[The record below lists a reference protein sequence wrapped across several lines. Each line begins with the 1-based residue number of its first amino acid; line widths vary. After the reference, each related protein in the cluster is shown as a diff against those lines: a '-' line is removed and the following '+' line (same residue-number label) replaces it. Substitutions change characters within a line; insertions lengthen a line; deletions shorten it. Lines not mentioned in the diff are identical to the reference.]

1 MNYNSYKIIILFKIA
16 LAEYDGVKNM
26 LNEYEVI
33 LRKLPIHSVT
43 EYILSFISGFD
54 DTIDNQ
60 IKKYKHAIIQPFFTF
75 DDVLSVMTGMMHY
88 L

>member
-1 MNYNSYKIIILFKIA
+1 MNRLNIVLE
-16 LAEYDGVKNM
+16 EYYGVKNM
-26 LNEYEVI
+26 LTKYEVI
-33 LRKLPIHSVT
+33 LRKLPICSVT

-60 IKKYKHAIIQPFFTF
+60 IKNYKQAIIQPFFTNN
-75 DDVLSVMTGMMHY
+75 VLSIMAHMSKFRI

>member
-1 MNYNSYKIIILFKIA
+1 MNRLKIVLE
-16 LAEYDGVKNM
+16 EYYGFKNM
-26 LNEYEVI
+26 LTEYEVI

-60 IKKYKHAIIQPFFTF
+60 IVEYKQAILKPFFT
-75 DDVLSVMTGMMHY
+75 DNSIDIMTKF
-88 L
+88 LLL

>member
-1 MNYNSYKIIILFKIA
+1 MNRLDIA
-16 LAEYDGVKNM
+16 LAEYDGFKNM
-26 LNEYEVI
+26 LTEYDVI
-33 LRKLPIHSVT
+33 LRKLPICSVT

-60 IKKYKHAIIQPFFTF
+60 IKNYKQAIIQPFFTNN
-75 DDVLSVMTGMMHY
+75 VLSIMAHMSKFRI

>member
-1 MNYNSYKIIILFKIA
+1 MNRLDIVME
-16 LAEYDGVKNM
+16 EYDGVKNM
-26 LNEYEVI
+26 LTEYDVI
-33 LRKLPIHSVT
+33 LRKLPICSVT

-60 IKKYKHAIIQPFFTF
+60 IKNYKQAIIQPFFTNN
-75 DDVLSVMTGMMHY
+75 VLSIMAHMSKFRI

>member
-1 MNYNSYKIIILFKIA
+1 MNRLNIVLE
-16 LAEYDGVKNM
+16 EYYGVKNM
-26 LNEYEVI
+26 LTEYDVI

-60 IKKYKHAIIQPFFTF
+60 IENYKHAIIKPLFT
-75 DDVLSVMTGMMHY
+75 DNSIDLMTKY
-88 L
+88 LLM

>member
-1 MNYNSYKIIILFKIA
+1 MNRSDIKIVLEEFN
-16 LAEYDGVKNM
+16 GFKNM
-26 LNEYEVI
+26 LTKYEVI
-33 LRKLPIHSVT
+33 LRKLPICSVT

-60 IKKYKHAIIQPFFTF
+60 IKNYKQAIIQPFFTNN
-75 DDVLSVMTGMMHY
+75 VLSIMAHMSKFRI

>member
-1 MNYNSYKIIILFKIA
+1 MNRLDIA

-26 LNEYEVI
+26 LTEYEVI

-43 EYILSFISGFD
+43 EHILSFISGFD

-60 IKKYKHAIIQPFFTF
+60 IKKYKHAIIQPFLTYN
-75 DDVLSVMTGMMHY
+75 VLSTMTSMSK
-88 L
+88 LRIL

>member
-1 MNYNSYKIIILFKIA
+1 MNRLKIVLE
-16 LAEYDGVKNM
+16 EYYGVKNM
-26 LNEYEVI
+26 LTEYDVI

-60 IKKYKHAIIQPFFTF
+60 IVEYKHAIIKPLFT
-75 DDVLSVMTGMMHY
+75 DNSIDLMTKY
-88 L
+88 LLM

>member
-1 MNYNSYKIIILFKIA
+1 MNSSDIKIVLE
-16 LAEYDGVKNM
+16 EYDGFKNM
-26 LNEYEVI
+26 LTEYDVI

-43 EYILSFISGFD
+43 EHILSFISGFD

-60 IKKYKHAIIQPFFTF
+60 IKKYKQAIIKPFITYNA
-75 DDVLSVMTGMMHY
+75 LSLMTHMSKFRI

>member
-1 MNYNSYKIIILFKIA
+1 MNRLDIA
-16 LAEYDGVKNM
+16 LEEYNGFKNM
-26 LNEYEVI
+26 LTEYEVI
-33 LRKLPIHSVT
+33 LRKLPICSVT

-60 IKKYKHAIIQPFFTF
+60 IKNYKQAIIQPFFTNN
-75 DDVLSVMTGMMHY
+75 VLSIMAHMSKFRI

>member
-1 MNYNSYKIIILFKIA
+1 MNRSDIKIVLEEYNGF
-16 LAEYDGVKNM
+16 KNM
-26 LNEYEVI
+26 LTEYDVI

-43 EYILSFISGFD
+43 EHILSFISGFD

-60 IKKYKHAIIQPFFTF
+60 IKKYKQAIIQPFFTNN
-75 DDVLSVMTGMMHY
+75 VLSIMAHMSKFRI